1 VIPVSGTSPKE
12 VSEVKK
18 VIREAVIALKIITYL
33 TAWLLVILIL
43 YKQSTPAAALVGIG
57 LYIISTLAIVRGGG
71 IGV

>member
-12 VSEVKK
+12 VQEVKK
-18 VIREAVIALKIITYL
+18 AVREAVLVLKIIIYL